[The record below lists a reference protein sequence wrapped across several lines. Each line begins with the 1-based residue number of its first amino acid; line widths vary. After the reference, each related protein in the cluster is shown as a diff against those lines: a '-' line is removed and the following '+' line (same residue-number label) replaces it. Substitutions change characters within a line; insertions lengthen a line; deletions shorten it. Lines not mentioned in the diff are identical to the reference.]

1 VDESE
6 YLRRIFVG
14 GLPPTVT
21 EEEFKDWAS
30 KFGEVEDAIILYDA
44 VSNKSRGFGFVSFKD
59 EESVAR
65 VLSQSSVHEFHG
77 KTIEIKRALPRDQR
91 VGVGGWP
98 FPGVLPGAGVNPAV
112 LGMPHMG
119 ALLGAGAGY
128 PLPSVGH
135 ALPGFNAGMPGLVVP
150 GPGAAALP
158 QQYHLAQLRM
168 AQAQQQMM
176 QQHYASLAM
185 PASVGPLNPMLSPGY
200 EQSQPPL
207 VPQRSMGL
215 ASRGMAAANPL
226 TGVLEAAGVPS
237 LQTASANAA
246 AANAAAAS
254 AVATAAAD
262 PTPQNVA
269 VAAATANAAVMA
281 AKVAADVAGATAAA
295 DPTAANVEQAQT
307 AAATAA
313 TASIIDA
320 AITAMAEKRADEARS
335 AALGSAALEHLA
347 SSAQHAGLPLD
358 QALQLTGNGGH
369 GSLGLDPLAAA
380 AAAAAAAHSVP
391 LGPLS
396 SSPASVQAAASMEL
410 LMGSLP
416 QGSPPPLDVAAM
428 AQASLQPSLG
438 QASLG
443 QGQGALG
450 VGGNAAASLA
460 LSTGLPLPTVE
471 AALASSV
478 GASVPGLVDAVQSL
492 SLGAGPTSS
501 VGQSQMPGSQ
511 ILGSMG
517 LNL

>member
-1 VDESE
+1 M
-6 YLRRIFVG
+6 
-14 GLPPTVT
+14 
-21 EEEFKDWAS
+21 
-30 KFGEVEDAIILYDA
+30 EDAIILYDA

-200 EQSQPPL
+200 EARGRGRRAKARATSPPARLSSGSAARPPPQQSQPPL

-237 LQTASANAA
+237 VRRRRIGLQAHMRTPARLCRAASSPHLALPRPSPQLQTASANAA

-320 AITAMAEKRADEARS
+320 AITAMAEKRADEVGCRCRSDACPASRCRPCACTTGASSLPRRPGARPWAARRWSTLPAARS
-335 AALGSAALEHLA
+335 TRGCPWTRRCS
-347 SSAQHAGLPLD
+347 
-358 QALQLTGNGGH
+358 
-369 GSLGLDPLAAA
+369 
-380 AAAAAAAHSVP
+380 
-391 LGPLS
+391 
-396 SSPASVQAAASMEL
+396 
-410 LMGSLP
+410 
-416 QGSPPPLDVAAM
+416 
-428 AQASLQPSLG
+428 
-438 QASLG
+438 
-443 QGQGALG
+443 
-450 VGGNAAASLA
+450 
-460 LSTGLPLPTVE
+460 
-471 AALASSV
+471 
-478 GASVPGLVDAVQSL
+478 
-492 SLGAGPTSS
+492 
-501 VGQSQMPGSQ
+501 
-511 ILGSMG
+511 
-517 LNL
+517 